1 MLFGFAEKIKTYTNT
16 QTHAETHHEEELWTS
31 CAVAFAYDLLFPS
44 HVAQCQSTVAERN
57 KQLNCVSNNH
67 FLATLAPEHFLALTD
82 AMQVRL

>member
-1 MLFGFAEKIKTYTNT
+1 MKKNSGLRVPWHLHMICCF
-16 QTHAETHHEEELWTS
+16 LPTS
-31 CAVAFAYDLLFPS
+31 RSVNLQL
-44 HVAQCQSTVAERN
+44 RKN